1 MGKTFRGTGFQSTD
15 TSLSAALQT
24 ERRAPTLRDD
34 VLHYLRMI
42 DRPAST
48 QDIAEA
54 LDKPYPSIQPRLS
67 ELREMG
73 KVEDSGQRG
82 LTEFARPCIL
92 WQAIKRS
99 A

>member
-15 TSLSAALQT
+15 TSLSAALQA
-24 ERRAPTLRDD
+24 EHRAPNLRED

-42 DRPAST
+42 ERPAST
-48 QDIAEA
+48 NDIAEA
-54 LDKPYPSIQPRLS
+54 LGRPYPSIQPRLS
-67 ELREMG
+67 ELREQG
-73 KVEDSGQRG
+73 KVRDSGQRG
-82 LTEFARPCIL
+82 LTEYGRPCIL